1 MSKNQH
7 KFDDNKFELQVKE
20 AVETVENAVEEGLTQ
35 AIQLKKRKREVKEEP
50 NIDIV
55 PAKKQRISGNT
66 TSTSTTT
73 SEENSMTTFQISPV
87 EDVENIAESNEIKTS
102 DINEEEQTE
111 IITEEFDINIYES
124 AEQLQELGMEKLK
137 EELQKR
143 SMKCGGSL
151 KERSERLFKI
161 KGVSDL
167 STLDPKL
174 FITKP
179 QKK

>member
-1 MSKNQH
+1 
-7 KFDDNKFELQVKE
+7 
-20 AVETVENAVEEGLTQ
+20 
-35 AIQLKKRKREVKEEP
+35 
-50 NIDIV
+50 
-55 PAKKQRISGNT
+55 
-66 TSTSTTT
+66 
-73 SEENSMTTFQISPV
+73 MTTFQISPV
-87 EDVENIAESNEIKTS
+87 EDGENIAESNEIKTS

-151 KERSERLFKI
+151 KERAERLFKI

-179 QKK
+179 QKKINCVFFFILIYFVLAQ

>member
-1 MSKNQH
+1 MAKNQH
-7 KFDDNKFELQVKE
+7 KFDDNKFESQVKE
-20 AVETVENAVEEGLTQ
+20 AVETVENAVEEGLTE
-35 AIQLKKRKREVKEEP
+35 AIKLKKRKREVKEEP

-55 PAKKQRISGNT
+55 PAKKQKISETT
-66 TSTSTTT
+66 TSTSTT
-73 SEENSMTTFQISPV
+73 SEENSTTTFQTPV
-87 EDVENIAESNEIKTS
+87 EDVENIAEPNEIITS
-102 DINEEEQTE
+102 DINEEEQQE
-111 IITEEFDINIYES
+111 IVTEEFDINIYES
-124 AEQLQELGMEKLK
+124 AELLQELGMEKLK
-137 EELQKR
+137 EKLQKR

-151 KERSERLFKI
+151 KERAERLFKI